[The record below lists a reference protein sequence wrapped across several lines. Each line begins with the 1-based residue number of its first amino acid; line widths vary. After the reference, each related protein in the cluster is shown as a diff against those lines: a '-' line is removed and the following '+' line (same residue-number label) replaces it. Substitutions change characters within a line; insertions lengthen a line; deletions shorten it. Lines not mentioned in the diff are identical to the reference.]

1 MGGTSMA
8 KRKPKATELAPA
20 EVIEQRIFLI
30 RGKSVMLDS
39 HLAELY
45 GVRTAALNQA
55 VQRNLDRF
63 PEDFAFQ
70 LEHKEFKS
78 LMSQIVTSKTGR
90 GGRRKLPWAFSE
102 HGILMLSSVL
112 RSERAVQVNIR
123 IMRAFVR
130 LRQLLETDDELRQRL
145 YAVERQQETQ
155 EITIRVIY
163 DAIEEIRALLLEPPP
178 LPPPKP
184 KIGFRPD
191 KRKQ

>member
-70 LEHKEFKS
+70 LEHKEFEFFDVTNCDIKNRPGRS
-78 LMSQIVTSKTGR
+78 SQAPVG
-90 GGRRKLPWAFSE
+90 L
-102 HGILMLSSVL
+102 
-112 RSERAVQVNIR
+112 Q
-123 IMRAFVR
+123 
-130 LRQLLETDDELRQRL
+130 
-145 YAVERQQETQ
+145 
-155 EITIRVIY
+155 
-163 DAIEEIRALLLEPPP
+163 
-178 LPPPKP
+178 
-184 KIGFRPD
+184 
-191 KRKQ
+191 